1 MSTPYRL
8 IVTTRGVASPE
19 RVFDFATDV
28 VRVGRDDGVEVRL
41 PHPNVSQQHLRLERH
56 GDQVYAVDLGSTNG
70 TTIGG
75 EPLQPEVAR
84 PLRDGEVLVVGGRFE
99 VRFSAA
105 SPSGAVMT
113 GRKLTA
119 DIAHQLVEDL
129 LATGTAGRLADA
141 SVGPELVGEKG
152 PVVGKTRKLPAPDS
166 RTVIGRGE
174 TCDLIAI
181 DPDLSREH
189 IEVRRTWNGV
199 TVADLGSKNGTRHN
213 GERLVPNVPVILADG
228 DVVRAGG
235 CEFRFVDP
243 AARYLRQLQEL
254 VADEPAPSE
263 PPAADPDK
271 SWGGQVA
278 AADAQPEPAFT
289 AAPNDD
295 AEAAAPA
302 KTSYLPMIIAA
313 VVVIAAIAGMVLLFT
328 S

>member
-19 RVFDFATDV
+19 RVFDFSADV

-41 PHPNVSQQHLRLERH
+41 PHPNVSQQHLRLERR

-70 TTIGG
+70 TTIGD

-84 PLRDGEVLVVGGRFE
+84 PLRDGEVIVVGGRFE
-99 VRFSAA
+99 VRFSAV

-113 GRKLTA
+113 GPKLTA

-129 LATGTAGRLADA
+129 LATGTAGQLADA

-174 TCDLIAI
+174 TCDLIVI

-189 IEVRRTWNGV
+189 VEVRRTWNGV

-213 GERLVPNVPVILADG
+213 GELLTANVPVTLADG

-254 VADEPAPSE
+254 IADEPAPEPDPLIPSE
-263 PPAADPDK
+263 ARPSTPASLRDA
-271 SWGGQVA
+271 SAQGERA
-278 AADAQPEPAFT
+278 AESKG
-289 AAPNDD
+289 
-295 AEAAAPA
+295 AAAPA

-313 VVVIAAIAGMVLLFT
+313 VVVIGAIAGMVLLFT